1 LGGVDPEKTLS
12 SHLTQPDKKRYAL
25 DITNFQAN
33 TVISKPQTR
42 CIVHTFY
49 SFGSIPGIRRLQAS
63 LLKTALIFGAKL
75 YTGVTF
81 EQVVEPK
88 SLEDGWKCQVSPE
101 NHPVSSFEFD
111 VLIGADGKKNVL
123 PGFQQIEMRGEL
135 EIIMLTGCPWSST

>member
-1 LGGVDPEKTLS
+1 MLALKNPIEPPQSTR
-12 SHLTQPDKKRYAL
+12 QKKRYPL
-25 DITNFQAN
+25 DITNFQAS
-33 TVISKPQTR
+33 TVISKPQTQ
-42 CIVHTFY
+42 CIVHLLY

-75 YTGVTF
+75 YTGLTF

-101 NHPVSSFEFD
+101 NHPVNSFEFD

-135 EIIMLTGCPWSST
+135 EIILLTGCPWSFT